1 MNHPKSL
8 IDRYVYVMGITTQI
22 AQIDDIAICNVRK
35 PRDYIMRLPHYKNLS
50 KQKQLPNATCVMHGT
65 PVGRR

>member
-1 MNHPKSL
+1 
-8 IDRYVYVMGITTQI
+8 MGITTQI

-35 PRDYIMRLPHYKNLS
+35 PRDYIMRLPHYENLS